1 MSSCA
6 TRRAASTSDGKRPLL
21 SRFRYTLRETFDS
34 FRRNATL
41 TAAAIITAAISLLGV
56 GLTLLSQHAFD
67 NLLARWEG
75 GVEMIVFMRPQ
86 ATTDQLALVQ
96 SALESQSQFIESW
109 TYCDTDCSLA
119 EADRVLAGEPGVL
132 ELLTADTITTQFK
145 AVPTEG
151 TDVDLLRQL
160 SSEFAEFPSVF
171 DVKFAEDQ
179 ISLITQLQSFFGF
192 RLLLLSGFL
201 LVAAILLIWNT
212 IRTAIFARRREIEV
226 MKLVGA
232 TDWFIR
238 IPFMLEGLLHGLI
251 GGALASV
258 GLWAWNT
265 QWTSGVRE
273 FPEGSGFA
281 SLVVTDGYDKWVML
295 VMLLIGALAG
305 AIGSGI
311 AASRFLD
318 V

>member
-1 MSSCA
+1 V
-6 TRRAASTSDGKRPLL
+6 L
-21 SRFRYTLRETFDS
+21 SRLRYTLRETFDS

-41 TAAAIITAAISLLGV
+41 TVAAIITAAISLLGV
-56 GLTLLSQHAFD
+56 GLTLLSQHGFD
-67 NLLARWEG
+67 NLLSRWEG

-86 ATTDQLALVQ
+86 ATQDQLDLMAENLD
-96 SALESQSQFIESW
+96 AQSQFIESW
-109 TYCDTDCSLA
+109 TYCDAACSLE
-119 EADRVLAGEPGVL
+119 EADRILAGEPGVRD
-132 ELLTADTITTQFK
+132 LLTEDNITTQFK

-151 TDVDLLRQL
+151 TDVELLRQL
-160 SSEFAEFPSVF
+160 SRAFSEGPSVF
-171 DVKFAEDQ
+171 EVKFAEDQ

-192 RLLLLSGFL
+192 RLLLLSIFL
-201 LVAAILLIWNT
+201 LFAAILLIWNT

-238 IPFMLEGLLHGLI
+238 IPFMLEGLLHGVI

-258 GLWAWNT
+258 GLMIWNT
-265 QWTSGVRE
+265 QWTNGVQD

-281 SLVVTDGYDKWVML
+281 ALVVTDGYDITVMA
-295 VMLLIGALAG
+295 VMIGIGAFAGALA
-305 AIGSGI
+305 SGV

>member
-1 MSSCA
+1 M
-6 TRRAASTSDGKRPLL
+6 L
-21 SRFRYTLRETFDS
+21 SRIRYTLRETFDS

-41 TAAAIITAAISLLGV
+41 TVAAIITAAISLLGV

-86 ATTDQLALVQ
+86 ATAEQLQLVEDNL
-96 SALESQSQFIESW
+96 SEQSQFIAEFS
-109 TYCDTDCSLA
+109 YCDEQCSLD
-119 EADRVLAGEPGVL
+119 EADRVLAGEPGVR
-132 ELLTADTITTQFK
+132 ELLDENNITTQFK
-145 AVPTEG
+145 AIPTEG
-151 TDVDLLRQL
+151 TDVELLRQL
-160 SSEFAEFPSVF
+160 SGAFSELPSVF
-171 DVKFAEDQ
+171 EVKFAEDQ
-179 ISLITQLQSFFGF
+179 ISLISHLQSFFGF

-201 LVAAILLIWNT
+201 LLAAILLIWNT

-251 GGALASV
+251 GAGVASL
-258 GLWAWNT
+258 GLWVWNT
-265 QWTSGVRE
+265 QWTTGVQD
-273 FPEGSGFA
+273 FPPNSGFA
-281 SLVVTDGYDKWVML
+281 ALVVTDGYEVTVML
-295 VMLLIGALAG
+295 IMFAIGALAG

-311 AASRFLD
+311 AASKFLD

>member
-1 MSSCA
+1 M
-6 TRRAASTSDGKRPLL
+6 L
-21 SRFRYTLRETFDS
+21 SRLRYTLRETFDS

-75 GVEMIVFMRPQ
+75 GVEMIVFMNPT
-86 ATTDQLALVQ
+86 ATDDQQVLVEGALDSQGQFV
-96 SALESQSQFIESW
+96 ESY
-109 TYCDTDCSLA
+109 TYCDEECSLA
-119 EADRVLAGEPGVL
+119 EAERVLAGEPGVL
-132 ELLTADTITTQFK
+132 ELLTLDNIPTQYK

-151 TDVDLLRQL
+151 TDVSLLRQL
-160 SSEFAEFPSVF
+160 SAEFAELPGVRE
-171 DVKFAEDQ
+171 VKFAEDQ

-201 LVAAILLIWNT
+201 LFAAILLIWNT

-238 IPFMLEGLLHGLI
+238 IPFMLEGLLHGVI
-251 GGALASV
+251 GGGLASV
-258 GLWAWNT
+258 GLWAWNS

-281 SLVVTDGYDKWVML
+281 ALVVTDGYDRQVML
-295 VMLLIGALAG
+295 IMLLIGALAG

>member
-1 MSSCA
+1 V
-6 TRRAASTSDGKRPLL
+6 L

-86 ATTDQLALVQ
+86 ATTDQLALVE
-96 SALESQSQFIESW
+96 SALDSQSQFIESW
-109 TYCDTDCSLA
+109 TYCDSDCSLT

-160 SSEFAEFPSVF
+160 SSEFSEFPSVF

-232 TDWFIR
+232 TD
-238 IPFMLEGLLHGLI
+238 
-251 GGALASV
+251 
-258 GLWAWNT
+258 
-265 QWTSGVRE
+265 
-273 FPEGSGFA
+273 
-281 SLVVTDGYDKWVML
+281 
-295 VMLLIGALAG
+295 
-305 AIGSGI
+305 
-311 AASRFLD
+311 
-318 V
+318 

>member
-1 MSSCA
+1 M
-6 TRRAASTSDGKRPLL
+6 L
-21 SRFRYTLRETFDS
+21 SRLRYTFRETFDS

-41 TAAAIITAAISLLGV
+41 TVAAIITAAISLLGV
-56 GLTLLSQHAFD
+56 GLTLLSQHGFD
-67 NLLARWEG
+67 NLLSRWEG

-86 ATTDQLALVQ
+86 ATDEQLALM
-96 SALESQSQFIESW
+96 ADNLDAQSQFIESW
-109 TYCDTDCSLA
+109 TYCDAECSLE
-119 EADRVLAGEPGVL
+119 EADRILAGEPGVRD
-132 ELLTADTITTQFK
+132 LLTPDNITTQFK

-151 TDVDLLRQL
+151 TDVELLRQL
-160 SSEFAEFPSVF
+160 SRAFSEGPSVF
-171 DVKFAEDQ
+171 EVKFAEDQ

-192 RLLLLSGFL
+192 RLLLLSIFL
-201 LVAAILLIWNT
+201 LFAAILLIWNT

-238 IPFMLEGLLHGLI
+238 IPFMLEGLLHGII
-251 GGALASV
+251 GGALASI
-258 GLWAWNT
+258 GLWVWNT
-265 QWTSGVRE
+265 QWTSGVKD

-281 SLVVTDGYDKWVML
+281 ALVVTDGYDITVMAI
-295 VMLLIGALAG
+295 MMGIGALAG

>member
-1 MSSCA
+1 M
-6 TRRAASTSDGKRPLL
+6 L
-21 SRFRYTLRETFDS
+21 SRLRYTFRETFDS
-34 FRRNATL
+34 FKRNATL

-86 ATTDQLALVQ
+86 ATDDQLALVSDALQ
-96 SALESQSQFIESW
+96 SQEQFIESFE
-109 TYCDTDCSLA
+109 YCDEQCSL
-119 EADRVLAGEPGVL
+119 EDADRLLAGEPGVR
-132 ELLTADTITTQFK
+132 ELLDEDTITTQFK

-151 TDVDLLRQL
+151 TDVNLLRQL
-160 SSEFAEFPSVF
+160 SSEFSQFPSVF

-179 ISLITQLQSFFGF
+179 ISLIEQLQSFFGF

-201 LVAAILLIWNT
+201 LFAAILLIWNT

-238 IPFMLEGLLHGLI
+238 IPFMLEGLLHGII

-265 QWTSGVRE
+265 QWTDGVQE

-281 SLVVTDGYDKWVML
+281 ALVVVDGYDKTVML
-295 VMLLIGALAG
+295 IMLVIGALAG
-305 AIGSGI
+305 AIGAGV
-311 AASRFLD
+311 ATTKFLD